1 MIVCVCSTVDGGSV
15 SVIVVPASVYVV
27 VTGGTTEVMTCVIV
41 SPGRVTVVGG
51 IVMVCKTVL
60 PGSVSVKVVPGKVVI
75 EPGRVVVITSPGAVE
90 TLVEVS
96 VNVVRLPE
104 ILVVV
109 V

>member
-1 MIVCVCSTVDGGSV
+1 
-15 SVIVVPASVYVV
+15 
-27 VTGGTTEVMTCVIV
+27 MTCVIV

-60 PGSVSVKVVPGKVVI
+60 PGSVLVKVVPGKVVT
-75 EPGRVVVITSPGAVE
+75 EPGRIVVITSPGAVE